1 MADEVVTGGVSH
13 RILCFSL
20 FLFWDIQLLRHTGGV
35 CRVDDGRSP
44 ARPRVARVQVFGR

>member
-20 FLFWDIQLLRHTGGV
+20 FLFWDIQLPRHTGGV
-35 CRVDDGRSP
+35 GRVDDGRSL
-44 ARPRVARVQVFGR
+44 ARLRVACVRVFGR